1 MLASIVHEFRRVAG
15 CLVSNEQPWPL
26 VQVDGVPDGGRCSR
40 PGLMLTSFPHS
51 WKNQR
56 NQDVDGVRAAL
67 LCLSCDVMD
76 PAGVEL
82 LALFAVDNVVT
93 QGNLSALPTWPETG
107 SSC

>member
-1 MLASIVHEFRRVAG
+1 M
-15 CLVSNEQPWPL
+15 
-26 VQVDGVPDGGRCSR
+26 
-40 PGLMLTSFPHS
+40 
-51 WKNQR
+51 
-56 NQDVDGVRAAL
+56 RAAL